1 MCCPSATAVGGATT
15 AADADACPWAVR
27 VRTAETKEVTV
38 TPSAQQRY
46 ASIEGEAR
54 HVCSPAPA
62 VEPAGQQ
69 SVREALSAQASAGW
83 TMPRRHA
90 TSTREAISRRTINA
104 TSGPIPLTRGD

>member
-1 MCCPSATAVGGATT
+1 MCCPSGTGGGGAT
-15 AADADACPWAVR
+15 AAGDAHACPWAVR
-27 VRTAETKEVTV
+27 VRTAETEGVTV

-62 VEPAGQQ
+62 GEPAGQQ
-69 SVREALSAQASAGW
+69 SVREALLAQASTGW

-90 TSTREAISRRTINA
+90 TSTREAISRRITNA
-104 TSGPIPLTRGD
+104 TSGPVPLTRGD